1 MKLRTSS
8 NFRNIAYDTWRFFHA
23 TYGGGPE
30 VFFIPFGNQPTP
42 AQVQEMVHEI
52 EEHERQQQL
61 KQSHPIIRE
70 ASDGESEG
78 GSPMKMLKISES
90 IEAEV

>member
-30 VFFIPFGNQPTP
+30 LFFIPFGNQPTS

-52 EEHERQQQL
+52 EEHERQQQF
-61 KQSHPIIRE
+61 KQSHPIVRE